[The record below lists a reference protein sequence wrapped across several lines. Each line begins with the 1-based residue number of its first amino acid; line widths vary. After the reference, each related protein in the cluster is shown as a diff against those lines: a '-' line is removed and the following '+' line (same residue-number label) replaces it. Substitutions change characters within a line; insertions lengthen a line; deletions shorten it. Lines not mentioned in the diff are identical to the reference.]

1 MVGKEKKTEKERRR
15 NIAQAIMT
23 SLNLDM
29 VLKFAEVKLSEI
41 NGKEIKVFN
50 MSDNRDGSDYYET
63 DQGIM
68 GIYKKVCERWDIE
81 CEYESE
87 DIECIEPEKASI
99 SFCDDYQQVLT
110 LSSSEDAVDFIKL
123 MKQQF
128 QKAKS
133 K

>member
-1 MVGKEKKTEKERRR
+1 
-15 NIAQAIMT
+15 MT
-23 SLNLDM
+23 SLGLDM

-81 CEYESE
+81 CEYKSE

-128 QKAKS
+128 HS